1 MDCFDYQLQMIF
13 CSALKEKIN
22 KMMIILFL
30 VFENSVSFANVLQSR
45 NPEKVQQSCL

>member
-1 MDCFDYQLQMIF
+1 MDGFDYQLQMIF
-13 CSALKEKIN
+13 CSASKDKIN
-22 KMMIILFL
+22 KMIILFL